1 MSAAVASER
10 WGFDSS
16 YVRQL
21 YRKYPN
27 RFLDGTI
34 RQFGK
39 TYVITK
45 EGMEYLTGQGELEAK
60 NSRNTLK
67 GTKKIINILSFKGG
81 VGKTTTAKIIN
92 EALYKAGKNSLYV
105 DLDYED
111 FPAKIE
117 SDYVILDQ
125 SPYVKQ
131 DESLYLDKSDFII
144 FPYAENIS
152 NIKILSLMKEVILR
166 AKVHNESLQVI
177 FVKTGLEKNNNFDKE
192 TKSLKKQVPI
202 IFADFSVDNS
212 EELTN
217 INDQIKNERSEEIEK
232 IIKNILGT

>member
-1 MSAAVASER
+1 
-10 WGFDSS
+10 
-16 YVRQL
+16 
-21 YRKYPN
+21 
-27 RFLDGTI
+27 
-34 RQFGK
+34 
-39 TYVITK
+39 
-45 EGMEYLTGQGELEAK
+45 K

-92 EALYKAGKNSLYV
+92 EALYKSGKNSLYV
-105 DLDYED
+105 DLDYEA

-192 TKSLKKQVPI
+192 AKSLKKQVPI